1 MKIILNED
9 LKNLGN
15 KGDIVEVA
23 DGYGRNYLL
32 PRGLA
37 QEATDGNIRQAKK
50 RREQL
55 QRREEEQ
62 RSHAE
67 GLRGR
72 LEGGVLEY
80 TAKAGEKGRL
90 FGAVTGKDLSEKIQ
104 EVFGLVVDKKK
115 IEMDENIKT
124 LGDHTVRVRLY
135 PQVTASLTVRVSEE
149 APEVPEETPEAP
161 EETPEVPEET
171 PETEEE

>member
-15 KGDIVEVA
+15 KGDVVEVA

-32 PRGLA
+32 PRGMA

-55 QRREEEQ
+55 QRREEDQ
-62 RSHAE
+62 RSQAE
-67 GLRGR
+67 GLQAK

-90 FGAVTGKDLSEKIQ
+90 FGAVTSKDLSEKIL
-104 EVFGLVVDKKK
+104 EVFGLVIDKKK
-115 IEMDENIKT
+115 IEMNENIKT

-135 PQVTASLTVRVSEE
+135 PQVLASLTVRVSEE
-149 APEVPEETPEAP
+149 TPDAQEETA
-161 EETPEVPEET
+161 
-171 PETEEE
+171 EEE

>member
-15 KGDIVEVA
+15 KGDVVEVA

-32 PRGLA
+32 PRGMA

-55 QRREEEQ
+55 QRREEDQ
-62 RSHAE
+62 RSQAE
-67 GLRGR
+67 SLQAK

-90 FGAVTGKDLSEKIQ
+90 FGAVTSKDLSEKIL
-104 EVFGLVVDKKK
+104 EVFGLVIDKKK
-115 IEMDENIKT
+115 IEMNENIKT

-135 PQVTASLTVRVSEE
+135 PQVLASLTVRVSEE
-149 APEVPEETPEAP
+149 TPDAQEETA
-161 EETPEVPEET
+161 
-171 PETEEE
+171 EEE